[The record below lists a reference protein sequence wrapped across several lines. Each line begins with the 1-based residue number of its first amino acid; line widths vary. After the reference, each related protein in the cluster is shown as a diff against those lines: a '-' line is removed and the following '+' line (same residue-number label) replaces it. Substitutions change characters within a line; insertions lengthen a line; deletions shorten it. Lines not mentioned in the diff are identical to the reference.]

1 MAKLNKMYY
10 YTSKKEKKLNCYY
23 VILKKEMIE
32 KAGLGEEVDIKVE
45 NGKIIIKDLTKNNIL
60 YYNI

>member
-23 VILKKEMIE
+23 ITIPKELVE
-32 KAGLGEEVDIKVE
+32 KARLSDEVELKVE
-45 NGKIIIKDLTKNNIL
+45 GNKIIVKGK
-60 YYNI
+60 

>member
-23 VILKKEMIE
+23 INIPKVLVEKMGLENKEVEVKQDGDRIVIKEN
-32 KAGLGEEVDIKVE
+32 K
-45 NGKIIIKDLTKNNIL
+45 
-60 YYNI
+60 

>member
-1 MAKLNKMYY
+1 MTKLNKMYY

-32 KAGLGEEVDIKVE
+32 RANLNEEVDIQVE
-45 NGKIIIKDLTKNNIL
+45 NNKIIIKNID
-60 YYNI
+60 NK

>member
-23 VILKKEMIE
+23 INIPKVLVEKTGLQNKEVE
-32 KAGLGEEVDIKVE
+32 LKVE
-45 NGKIIIKDLTKNNIL
+45 GNKIVIKGSE
-60 YYNI
+60 